1 MLNNFNTPILFLIFN
16 RLDTTAKV
24 FAEIK
29 KIKPKYLFI
38 AADGPRENKKG
49 EKEKCEEVRKI
60 VLDNI
65 DWDCEVK
72 TLFREKNLGCK
83 YAVSSAIDWFF
94 KNEEQGIIL
103 EDDCLP
109 DLSFF
114 GFCEELLKKYKN
126 NKKIMMISGN
136 NFQFGIKRGDSDYY
150 FSKYN
155 HIWGWATWKRAWL
168 KYDLKMLGYPNF
180 KKDEKI
186 KSIWNNKKIQN
197 YWLYIFDEVYNNK
210 INTWDYQWTYAIWN
224 NNGLCILPNINLVSN
239 IGFGKGASH
248 TKIYDKFSNIKT
260 GKIKNISHPKFL
272 NQDVKADEYFN
283 KNLKNKNYKIKII
296 LKKIGLF
303 NFIKKICTYGLSYL
317 RKQ

>member
-1 MLNNFNTPILFLIFN
+1 MENNFNTPILFLIFN
-16 RLDTTAKV
+16 RPDTTTKV

-38 AADGPRENKKG
+38 AADGPRENQKG

-60 VLDNI
+60 VLNNI

-72 TLFREKNLGCK
+72 TLFREKKLGCK

-94 KNEEQGIIL
+94 KNKEQGIIL

-114 GFCEELLKKYKN
+114 GFCEELLEKYKN

-136 NFQFGIKRGDSDYY
+136 NFQFGIKRGDGDYY

-155 HIWGWATWKRAWL
+155 HIWGWATWRRAWL
-168 KYDLKMLGYPNF
+168 KYDLKMLSYPNF

-186 KSIWNNKKIQN
+186 KSIWSNKKIQN

-210 INTWDYQWTYAIWN
+210 IDTWDYQWTYAIWN

-239 IGFGKGASH
+239 IGFGKEAIH
-248 TKIYDKFSNIKT
+248 TKTYHKFSNIKT
-260 GKIKNISHPKFL
+260 GEIKNISHPEFL
-272 NQDVKADEYFN
+272 DQDVAADEYFN
-283 KNLKNKNYKIKII
+283 KNFNLINRILNKIKF
-296 LKKIGLF
+296 L
-303 NFIKKICTYGLSYL
+303 N
-317 RKQ
+317 